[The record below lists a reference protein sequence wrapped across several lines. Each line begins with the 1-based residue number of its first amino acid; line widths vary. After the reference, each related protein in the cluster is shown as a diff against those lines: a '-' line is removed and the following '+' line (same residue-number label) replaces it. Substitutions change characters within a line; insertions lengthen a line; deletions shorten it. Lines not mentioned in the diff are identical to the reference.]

1 MTQEKMQDPK
11 SDESVNLNEVAVVLV
26 AQSNNPSI
34 INPDFLRHNKIVNAD
49 LSPQDNPITTPLFSQ
64 VKFEKG
70 IVVNALPD
78 RVIFQQTGDSLATE
92 DILCPEIAKRYVEK
106 VPHVPYSAIGI
117 NPKGYRQSS
126 AEVPEKVSNILIKK
140 SAEMS
145 FKKVIPEVH
154 LKMIYQYDTN
164 DTRKI
169 VLDIAEATKQKDDDP
184 EIPIILFQ
192 ANIHRDIPSMMDQQ
206 DRIKTILDILT
217 LWEED
222 LSDFDTL
229 VKNFNFQESES

>member
-11 SDESVNLNEVAVVLV
+11 SDENVNLNEVTVVLV
-26 AQSNNPSI
+26 AHSNNPSI

-154 LKMIYQYDTN
+154 LKMIYQYDTK
-164 DTRKI
+164 KI
-169 VLDIAEATKQKDDDP
+169 VLDIAETTKKKNDDP
-184 EIPIILFQ
+184 EIPIMLFQ
-192 ANIHRDIPSMMDQQ
+192 ANIHRDILSTMDQQ
-206 DRIKTILDILT
+206 DRIKKISEILT
-217 LWEED
+217 SWKDD
-222 LSDFDTL
+222 LSDFDAL
-229 VKNFNFQESES
+229 VKKFNFQEPKS